1 MAERTLY
8 ENSSRV
14 ALENHSK
21 SFSLN
26 EKEIKVRVERTIV
39 LLAVATLFL
48 CALNFST
55 WLQQQPSLLVFLLLF
70 SIVGFFS
77 WLIRYSLSKLKLEV
91 SFVSGK
97 LKFPYYYFWLSEV
110 PLGRIFSSEELA
122 DKGGVEAIIVGLD
135 SGVSIYFE
143 KAVFANKAQFSE
155 FSEFLSMLSQENSVS
170 YSDRKIDIVDGD
182 SSHRNIQLLVI
193 FIWISMYFL
202 LSSDRTQDFY
212 LLLEAGA
219 LSRRAILEGEIYRI
233 FSSFFLHSSFGHVA
247 ANVLVFSALS
257 QPILRLVDVS
267 RYLNILF
274 ISSLSASF
282 ATLLAHPCDLVVGA
296 SGGVFGLF
304 GAFLAVRM
312 ARKLPGSIS
321 FVSDTYILV
330 LVGFELLSGA
340 LNERV
345 DIYSHIGGFIAGFL
359 ILRFFLAQGSVQT
372 IYQSSIGE
380 KFLSIALLAL
390 FSGGFALFFSQ
401 LYFDFL

>member
-48 CALNFST
+48 CALSFST
-55 WLQQQPSLLVFLLLF
+55 WLQQKPSLLVFLLLF

-219 LSRRAILEGEIYRI
+219 LSRRAILEGEIYRV

-401 LYFDFL
+401 LYFGFL